1 MPAATQILVRRQMF
15 PIHWPP
21 SICSLM
27 RVTSPLRQRKIE
39 KIKRTSS
46 FASTGCPPILSSGQ
60 GSCLITQH
68 IQKAESQPYP
78 LCKSNFVRRI
88 PTMTVVSSSPL
99 HVPVHDEDPQSPPP
113 CSALSPPFIENLA
126 SPFVPKGLEPSY
138 PLAGSAFNFYDT
150 FAIPP
155 APQWSEVRPRRPTG
169 MGDENIDANLHNV
182 LDPTTIF
189 VGGLDVHGRCT
200 WDEQR
205 LKRVFGQYGEIA
217 EVKLVRP
224 GG

>member
-113 CSALSPPFIENLA
+113 PPAPRPPFIEEPS
-126 SPFVPKGLEPSY
+126 SPFFPQGPGASY
-138 PLAGSAFNFYDT
+138 PLS
-150 FAIPP
+150 
-155 APQWSEVRPRRPTG
+155 RR
-169 MGDENIDANLHNV
+169 
-182 LDPTTIF
+182 
-189 VGGLDVHGRCT
+189 
-200 WDEQR
+200 
-205 LKRVFGQYGEIA
+205 
-217 EVKLVRP
+217 
-224 GG
+224 

>member
-1 MPAATQILVRRQMF
+1 
-15 PIHWPP
+15 
-21 SICSLM
+21 
-27 RVTSPLRQRKIE
+27 
-39 KIKRTSS
+39 
-46 FASTGCPPILSSGQ
+46 
-60 GSCLITQH
+60 
-68 IQKAESQPYP
+68 
-78 LCKSNFVRRI
+78 
-88 PTMTVVSSSPL
+88 MTVVSSSPF
-99 HVPVHDEDPQSPPP
+99 HAPAHSGNTQSPPP
-113 CSALSPPFIENLA
+113 GSVVALSPPFIENLA
-126 SPFVPKGLEPSY
+126 SPFVPKGLEPAY
-138 PLAGSAFNFYDT
+138 PLAGSAFNIYDS

-155 APQWSEVRPRRPTG
+155 QWSETRPRGPIG
-169 MGDENIDANLHNV
+169 MGDENIDVNLRNV